1 MARRA
6 DDESA
11 EPDEEERPA
20 RSASI
25 PSLVR
30 PLLVGQRHRLAIL
43 AFTSIVGGLVEAA
56 LLVVLAR
63 SAFALASG
71 DDNVTVDVPI
81 VGTFHFTV
89 SGLLGIGVGLVFVR
103 MALNW
108 TGVLMAARSAL
119 DVQIRLRR
127 SLTQCYLR
135 ASWGLQ
141 SSQREGHLQ
150 QLISG
155 FASTASGALANL
167 AGLITSSFNLM
178 ALLAAALIV
187 QPVAAVGAAVS
198 ALAIGL
204 AMRPLRRIV
213 RERARE
219 RAEVNL
225 ELATGVTEFAQTL
238 QEVRIF
244 GVQEPVA
251 ERIDGLAIKVNRAEM
266 RSAYIG
272 GAIPTLYQGTTML
285 LVIAALAV
293 AYAADYSGL
302 GSIGAIVL
310 IMLRSLGYAQSLQGS
325 VQALHNVA
333 PYLERLQEEEDKYR
347 AAAVP
352 TGGETI
358 DHIGVLEFDDVS
370 FEYQPGIPVLKSVSF
385 RMQPGEVIG
394 IVGPSGAG
402 KSTLVQLVLRLREPT
417 KGALLVDGENAGK
430 IDIESWYD
438 HVTFVPQ
445 DPRLFAGS
453 VADNIRFF
461 RDVDQADI
469 ERAAKLSHIHDEIMA
484 WPKGYD
490 TPVGERGG
498 QLSGGQRQRLCIARA
513 LVEEPDVVV
522 LDEPTSALDVKSESL
537 LRDTMVELAGRR
549 TVIII
554 AHRLSTLSICDRI
567 MVVLGGELQ
576 GFDDPATLEANNKFY
591 AEALRLSGMR

>member
-1 MARRA
+1 M
-6 DDESA
+6 
-11 EPDEEERPA
+11 
-20 RSASI
+20 
-25 PSLVR
+25 
-30 PLLVGQRHRLAIL
+30 
-43 AFTSIVGGLVEAA
+43 
-56 LLVVLAR
+56 
-63 SAFALASG
+63 
-71 DDNVTVDVPI
+71 
-81 VGTFHFTV
+81 
-89 SGLLGIGVGLVFVR
+89 
-103 MALNW
+103 
-108 TGVLMAARSAL
+108 
-119 DVQIRLRR
+119 
-127 SLTQCYLR
+127 
-135 ASWGLQ
+135 
-141 SSQREGHLQ
+141 
-150 QLISG
+150 
-155 FASTASGALANL
+155 
-167 AGLITSSFNLM
+167 
-178 ALLAAALIV
+178 
-187 QPVAAVGAAVS
+187 
-198 ALAIGL
+198 
-204 AMRPLRRIV
+204 IV
-213 RERARE
+213 RQRARE

-225 ELATGVTEFAQTL
+225 QLATGVTEFAQTL

-244 GVQEPVA
+244 GVEEPVA
-251 ERIDGLAIKVNRAEM
+251 QRIDDLALKVNQAEM

-285 LVIAALAV
+285 LVIGALAI
-293 AYAADYSGL
+293 AYAVNFSGL

-325 VQALHNVA
+325 VQSLHNTA
-333 PYLERLQEEEDKYR
+333 PYLERLREEEDKYR
-347 AAAVP
+347 AAEVP
-352 TGGETI
+352 RGGETI
-358 DHIGVLEFDDVS
+358 DHIGALEFDDVT
-370 FEYQPGIPVLKSVSF
+370 FEYEPGQPVLKHVSF
-385 RMQPGEVIG
+385 RLQPGEVIG

-417 KGALLVDGENAGK
+417 TGELLVDGENVGK
-430 IDIESWYD
+430 IDIDSWYD

-461 RDVDQADI
+461 RDVDQGDV

-484 WPKGYD
+484 WPKAYD

-567 MVVLGGELQ
+567 MVILGGELQ

>member
-6 DDESA
+6 DGESA
-11 EPDEEERPA
+11 GTTEEPA
-20 RSASI
+20 RATTFSI

-43 AFTSIVGGLVEAA
+43 AFTSIVGGLIEAA
-56 LLVVLAR
+56 MLVVLAR

-71 DDNVTVDVPI
+71 DDNVTVSIPI
-81 VGTFHFTV
+81 IGTLHFSV
-89 SGLLGIGVGLVFVR
+89 AGLLGMGVGLVFVR
-103 MALNW
+103 MVLNW
-108 TGVLMAARSAL
+108 IGVLMSARSSL

-155 FASTASGALANL
+155 FASTASGAIANV
-167 AGLITSSFNLM
+167 AGLITSSFNLI
-178 ALLAAALIV
+178 ALLSAALVV
-187 QPVAAVGAAVS
+187 QPVAAVGAAAS

-204 AMRPLRRIV
+204 AMRPLRMIV
-213 RERARE
+213 RQRARE
-219 RAEVNL
+219 RAQVNL

-244 GVQEPVA
+244 GVEEPVA
-251 ERIDGLAIKVNRAEM
+251 QRIDDLAMKVNRAEM

-285 LVIAALAV
+285 LVIGALAI
-293 AYAADYSGL
+293 AYAVNFSGL

-325 VQALHNVA
+325 VQALHNTA
-333 PYLERLQEEEDKYR
+333 PYLERLREEEDKYR
-347 AAAVP
+347 AAEMP
-352 TGGETI
+352 RGGETI
-358 DHIGVLEFDDVS
+358 DHIGALEFDDVT
-370 FEYQPGIPVLKSVSF
+370 FEYEPGQPVLKNVSF
-385 RMQPGEVIG
+385 RLQPGEVIG

-402 KSTLVQLVLRLREPT
+402 KSTLVQLVLRLRDPT
-417 KGALLVDGENAGK
+417 TGELLVDGDDVRK
-430 IDIESWYD
+430 IDIDSWYD

-453 VADNIRFF
+453 VSDNIRFF
-461 RDVDQADI
+461 RDVDQADV

-484 WPKGYD
+484 WPRGYD

-567 MVVLGGELQ
+567 MVILGGELQ
-576 GFDDPATLEANNKFY
+576 GFDDPETLEANNKFY